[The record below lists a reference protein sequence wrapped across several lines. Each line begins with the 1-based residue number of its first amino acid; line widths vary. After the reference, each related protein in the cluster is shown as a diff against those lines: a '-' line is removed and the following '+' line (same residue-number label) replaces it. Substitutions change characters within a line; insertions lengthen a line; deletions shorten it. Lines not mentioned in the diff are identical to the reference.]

1 LTDAELEGIN
11 GSETSVTG
19 STGKP
24 ARERK
29 FMSDRTNSAV
39 VQQGYEAFGRG
50 DIPAVLDLLTE
61 DVEWT
66 MQGPSVLPFAGTF
79 RGREGIA
86 EFFSLLGETLEF
98 EQFEPRKFVAQG
110 DTVVVLG
117 YERDVVKPT
126 GRGFEQEWAHV
137 YTLRDG
143 KIATGLFIEDT
154 AAQVAAF
161 SAG

>member
-1 LTDAELEGIN
+1 M
-11 GSETSVTG
+11 SEKMNVEV
-19 STGKP
+19 
-24 ARERK
+24 AQNV
-29 FMSDRTNSAV
+29 DV

-50 DIPAVLDLLTE
+50 DIPAVLELLTD

-66 MQGPSVLPFAGTF
+66 EQGPSVIPFAGTF

-86 EFFSLLGETLEF
+86 EFFTLLDETLEF
-98 EQFEPRKFVAQG
+98 EQFEPRKFVGQG

-117 YERDVVKPT
+117 YERDVVKET
-126 GRGFEQEWAHV
+126 GRGFKEEWAHV

-143 KIATGLFIEDT
+143 KIATGLFVEDT
-154 AAQVAAF
+154 AGLVDAL

>member
-1 LTDAELEGIN
+1 M
-11 GSETSVTG
+11 SEKMNVEV
-19 STGKP
+19 
-24 ARERK
+24 AQNV
-29 FMSDRTNSAV
+29 DV

-50 DIPAVLDLLTE
+50 DIPGVLELLTD

-66 MQGPSVLPFAGTF
+66 EQGPSVIPFAGTF

-86 EFFSLLGETLEF
+86 EFFTLLDETLEF
-98 EQFEPRKFVAQG
+98 EQFEPRKFVGQG

-117 YERDVVKPT
+117 YERDVVKQT
-126 GRGFEQEWAHV
+126 GRGFEEEWAHV

-143 KIATGLFIEDT
+143 KIATGLFVEDT
-154 AAQVAAF
+154 AGLVEAL

>member
-1 LTDAELEGIN
+1 M
-11 GSETSVTG
+11 SEKMNVEV
-19 STGKP
+19 
-24 ARERK
+24 AQNV
-29 FMSDRTNSAV
+29 DV

-50 DIPAVLDLLTE
+50 DIPAVLELLTD

-66 MQGPSVLPFAGTF
+66 EQGPSVIPFAGTF

-86 EFFSLLGETLEF
+86 EFFTLLDETLEF
-98 EQFEPRKFVAQG
+98 EQFEPRKFVGQG
-110 DTVVVLG
+110 DTVVVVG
-117 YERDVVKPT
+117 YERGLVKPT
-126 GRGFEQEWAHV
+126 GRTFEQEWAHV

-154 AAQVAAF
+154 AALVDAL